1 MERKKKIR
9 GPQGEEVEV
18 TEVGYRTSGEFWNEY
33 LTDDGSVIRVK
44 LVVTDIVRVDGQ
56 YDLQGQPAYLV
67 QSSSVVAVSAP
78 EELRKQP

>member
-1 MERKKKIR
+1 MERKKKIL
-9 GPQGEEVEV
+9 GPQGEIEV

-33 LTDDGSVIRVK
+33 LTDDGSVVRVK

-56 YDLQGQPAYLV
+56 YDPQGQPAYLV

-78 EELRKQP
+78 EELRKKP